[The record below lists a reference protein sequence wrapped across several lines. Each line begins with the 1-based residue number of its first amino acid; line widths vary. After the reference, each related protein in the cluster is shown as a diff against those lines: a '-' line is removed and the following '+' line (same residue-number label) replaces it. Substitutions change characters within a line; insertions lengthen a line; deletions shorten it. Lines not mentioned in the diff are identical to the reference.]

1 MTNEK
6 SSWFSTFIRQ
16 NTGSWGIF
24 IFALWALVL
33 AVLALA
39 QMLWLTKVV
48 ELSSNEYGNQG
59 RVWLIFV
66 LNALF
71 AAGFGGSSY
80 GLFRRQNWG
89 RVLFLWAIGIWS
101 GANLIA
107 IVFFDP
113 SSSSNSGTVVGSDIF
128 SGIRFA
134 LSALIS
140 FWYLNL
146 DRVKALLATPSE
158 EFTSG
163 EY

>member
-1 MTNEK
+1 
-6 SSWFSTFIRQ
+6 
-16 NTGSWGIF
+16 
-24 IFALWALVL
+24 
-33 AVLALA
+33 
-39 QMLWLTKVV
+39 MLWLTRAV
-48 ELSSNEYGNQG
+48 EFSSNEYGNQS
-59 RVWLIFV
+59 RIWLIFV
-66 LNALF
+66 LNTLF

-89 RVLFLWAIGIWS
+89 RILFLWTIAVWS

-107 IVFFDP
+107 IVLFNP
-113 SSSSNSGTVVGSDIF
+113 SSASNSGTIVSGDIF
-128 SGIRFA
+128 NSIRFA

-146 DRVKALLATPSE
+146 DRVKALFSTTSE